1 MKILGWIVGI
11 LVVMVVMFNIS
22 KKLLCSY
29 DKKVK
34 EVALPLATIII
45 KHIEKNGLPESLIN
59 IKEIPYELKDCKKTI
74 EETGQGD
81 YALVEGKESCSFQ
94 ANSKTYNLEVEYSY
108 DEKKIYPTVVYIDIK
123 QYKTTYVYRMEYDRG
138 KGGWVH
144 ENFPR
149 PNVYYRWD
157 SWVCNP
163 KLFRLTD

>member
-1 MKILGWIVGI
+1 MKIVGWIIGI
-11 LVVMVVMFNIS
+11 LIVIVVIFNIS
-22 KKLLCSY
+22 KHLLCTP
-29 DKKVK
+29 DEKVK
-34 EVALPLATIII
+34 DIALPLATVII
-45 KHIEKNGLPESLIN
+45 KNIEKNGIPESLKS
-59 IKEIPYELKDCKKTI
+59 IKKIPYELKDCKKT
-74 EETGQGD
+74 TGEIDQGD
-81 YALVEGKESCSFQ
+81 HNLIEGRESCHFQ

-123 QYKTTYVYRMEYDRG
+123 QCKTTYVYRMEYNRR

-149 PNVYYRWD
+149 AGVYYEWD